1 MKTNGKQS
9 SEAPACPHAR
19 SSGSHAIDHAAALRA
34 ELEAPIRNKLLG
46 CEVGR
51 GELDYEVYLKT
62 SALLSLQHPTNELVI
77 PEELMFQVV
86 HQTQE
91 LWMKLFAHEAVVLVA
106 ELDDD
111 ALPRAAMTLERM
123 TRIAQTMGTD
133 IRVLDTLTP
142 AKFLAIRRHLGDG
155 SGQQSPGFNK
165 IMVLATG
172 LERALA
178 RLLARHRTTLE
189 EVYSETAPHP
199 GLLMICEKLVDLDEL
214 YQQWLVA
221 HYHLVRRT
229 MGVDRT
235 VHALDGLPSRVLVG
249 RMTKPLIAPLWDVRV
264 TLTNRWTRA
273 GGHAPGAPR
282 CPFAQQD
289 AVSREG

>member
-1 MKTNGKQS
+1 
-9 SEAPACPHAR
+9 
-19 SSGSHAIDHAAALRA
+19 
-34 ELEAPIRNKLLG
+34 
-46 CEVGR
+46 
-51 GELDYEVYLKT
+51 
-62 SALLSLQHPTNELVI
+62 VI